1 MRRRQTQVP
10 NTAQHRLS
18 FPTKAD
24 AAPASP
30 RRARAFVT
38 GETAHLYIGEQRADE
53 YLRERGYG
61 WIVALRQELAQVDL
75 TLLEVNYLGG
85 GRPPYAPQLM
95 LGLIVYGLLS
105 HRTTLR
111 QLEQLAAL
119 DVGAWWLCGGQQPDH
134 STIGDFIT
142 RHAAVLTEEFFSELV
157 RGLVHRRGIAAGV
170 VAGDG
175 TVIESAA
182 SRFGM
187 LRREASAPR
196 DPAPPDGEG
205 PAPPRGPW
213 SAPSDPAAV
222 VQPRKDGPKR
232 PAYRPSLLVHE
243 RGLIVAQ
250 HVEPSSE
257 PAAIPPLLAQ
267 HQQVFAAGPTRV
279 LLDANYHTLD
289 LLQGCAEQGV
299 DVLCPAGRTDTALWT
314 KRGAGGRFG
323 KGQFTYD
330 AERNAYRC
338 PAQQW
343 LTVRSRSRHHK
354 GRRYVAYTT
363 AACAHCALRAQCTT
377 ARTGR
382 TVIRFEGE
390 EIKEAMRWVLEQP
403 RARRA
408 YRRRGPIVERPFA
421 ELRERQGLRRF
432 RRRGLLGVRVEFAL
446 HCIAFNLKWA
456 LRPRARG
463 LRGQFRPLR
472 GWWRCLA
479 YGAAVGPTRGFH
491 HAIPSSRFS
500 LAA

>member
-1 MRRRQTQVP
+1 MRRQRTQVP
-10 NTAQHRLS
+10 NTAQQRLS
-18 FPTKAD
+18 FPAI
-24 AAPASP
+24 AEAPPASP
-30 RRARAFVT
+30 CRARAFVT
-38 GETAHLYIGEQRADE
+38 GDTAHLYIGAQRADE

-142 RHAAVLTEEFFSELV
+142 RHAAVLTEEFFDELV

-187 LRREASAPR
+187 LRREATAPR
-196 DPAPPDGEG
+196 DPAPPEGEDPPPPSG
-205 PAPPRGPW
+205 PLT
-213 SAPSDPAAV
+213 APSDPAAV

-267 HQQVFAAGPTRV
+267 HQRVFDAGPTRV
-279 LLDANYHTLD
+279 LLDANYHSID
-289 LLQGCAEQGV
+289 LLQGCADQGL
-299 DVLCPAGRTDTALWT
+299 DVLCPAGRTDTATWS

-338 PAQQW
+338 PAQHW
-343 LTVRSRSRHHK
+343 LTVRSQSRHHK
-354 GRRYVAYTT
+354 GRRCVAYTT
-363 AACAHCALRAQCTT
+363 PACAGCALRPQCTT
-377 ARTGR
+377 AKSGR
-382 TVIRFEGE
+382 TVIRFEGD

-408 YRRRGPIVERPFA
+408 YRQRGPIVERPFA

-456 LRPRARG
+456 LRPRGVRRG
-463 LRGQFRPLR
+463 SLRPMGR
-472 GWWRCLA
+472 GWRRSA
-479 YGAAVGPTRGFH
+479 YGAVGRPTPVLHR
-491 HAIPSSRFS
+491 AIPSWRLR

>member
-1 MRRRQTQVP
+1 MRRRRTQVP
-10 NTAQHRLS
+10 NTAQRRLNFALS
-18 FPTKAD
+18 SG
-24 AAPASP
+24 ASTP
-30 RRARAFVT
+30 RARRRRAFVT
-38 GETAHLYIGEQRADE
+38 GAPEELYIGEQRADD

-61 WIVALRQELAQVDL
+61 WIVALHQELAQVDL

-134 STIGDFIT
+134 STIGDFIL
-142 RHAAVLTEEFFSELV
+142 RHGAVLTEEFFRELV
-157 RGLVHRRGIAAGV
+157 RGLVRRRGIAVGV

-187 LRREASAPR
+187 LRREATAARGPV
-196 DPAPPDGEG
+196 PPDGEG
-205 PAPPRGPW
+205 PQGPW
-213 SAPSDPAAV
+213 TAPSDPTAV

-257 PAAIPPLLAQ
+257 PAAIPPLLEQ
-267 HQQVFAAGPTRV
+267 HQQVFAAAPTRV
-279 LLDANYHTLD
+279 LLDANYHSIE
-289 LLQGCAEQGV
+289 LLQGCADQGI
-299 DVLCPAGRTDTALWT
+299 DVLCPAGRTDTAGWT
-314 KRGAGGRFG
+314 KRGPGGRFG
-323 KGQFTYD
+323 KGQFVYD

-338 PAQQW
+338 PAAHW
-343 LTVRSRSRHHK
+343 LTVRSRSRHHH
-354 GRRYVAYTT
+354 GRHYVAYTT
-363 AACAHCALRAQCTT
+363 EACAGCSLRAQCTT
-377 ARTGR
+377 AKSGR
-382 TVIRFEGE
+382 TVIRFDGE

-403 RARRA
+403 HARRA

-456 LRPRARG
+456 LRPAAGVRRA
-463 LRGQFRPLR
+463 PLR
-472 GWWRCLA
+472 PGRRWWRRFG
-479 YGAAVGPTRGFH
+479 YGAAIRPLPMFRRALSDVPL
-491 HAIPSSRFS
+491 P